1 MEGIT
6 VECTITPK
14 DLRKI
19 AVMAA
24 EIVNDKR
31 KVPQEKQEKIAF
43 SVSEIEDLYSI
54 DARTIT
60 RHIRQGLL
68 KAGKPGKSYVVYKT
82 DLETY
87 LKTNSK

>member
-1 MEGIT
+1 MEGLK

-24 EIVNDKR
+24 EIVEDK
-31 KVPQEKQEKIAF
+31 KNAPQEKQEKIAYT
-43 SVSEIEDLYSI
+43 VNEIEDLYSI
-54 DARTIT
+54 DARTLT

-68 KAGKPGKSYVVYKT
+68 TAGKPGKSYVVLKK

-87 LKTNSK
+87 IKSNSK